1 MNYSESSIE
10 QLWASEMT
18 IPETVREYLDRADVN
33 YQVQHHAH
41 TASSLQS
48 AYSAHVPA
56 EQIAKGVLLWD
67 ELGYVLAV
75 IPASNTLQLETLN
88 YLIDRKLELATEEE
102 LGDVFPDCALG
113 AVPAIGW
120 AYRVPTIVDEEL
132 LEHPVI
138 YFEAGDHEE
147 LIAVEEADFEALMEG
162 AEYGRFSNGDP
173 E

>member
-1 MNYSESSIE
+1 
-10 QLWASEMT
+10 MT
-18 IPETVREYLDRADVN
+18 IPETVVNYLDHANVN
-33 YQVQHHAH
+33 YQIHRHAH

-67 ELGYVLAV
+67 EIGYVLAV
-75 IPASNTLQLETLN
+75 IPASNTLELETLN

-102 LGDVFPDCALG
+102 LGDVFDDCALG

-132 LEHPVI
+132 LENPRL

-147 LIAVEEADFEALMEG
+147 LILVEEADFETLMEG
-162 AEYGRFSNGDP
+162 AEYGRFSNGEP

>member
-1 MNYSESSIE
+1 
-10 QLWASEMT
+10 MT
-18 IPETVREYLDRADVN
+18 IPETVVNYLDHANVN
-33 YQVQHHAH
+33 YQVHRHAH

-67 ELGYVLAV
+67 EIGYVLAV
-75 IPASNTLQLETLN
+75 IPAANSLEIETLN

-102 LGDVFPDCALG
+102 LGDVFNDCALG

-120 AYRVPTIVDEEL
+120 AYQVPTIVDEDL
-132 LEHPVI
+132 LDSPRL

-147 LIAVEEADFEALMEG
+147 LILVEEADFETLMEG
-162 AEYGRFSNGDP
+162 SEYGRFSDGEP